1 MAVTQGTMVKSF
13 VSAIDFLDQRDIDP
27 NIYDQSR
34 DRAFTDIMKMV
45 NRTKPAKMFFYNNFV
60 NNDVYETA
68 LVGTGST
75 SAAAG
80 GTGSLV
86 ILAASNYQFPR
97 VGDLIKTSNA
107 ANVGK
112 QALITAV
119 TVVSG
124 TSATC
129 VIKPVDNGA
138 FTLTVADQVQF
149 GSNAFP
155 EQSGAPKNRRY
166 GLTKYY
172 NNIQIFREVDEI
184 SDVQK
189 VAKIE
194 VNVGGDYHILPYQ
207 TVQKVIKLNGD
218 ISVQMLAGTA
228 SASSLVGTPFTN
240 NTLFTNSAP
249 GAATPTLT
257 ATDGAG
263 NTGIPVQTTGGLD
276 WYCINYGINDS
287 AATLGTFTFVEL
299 DEIIDNF
306 IANKAPTDMMVF
318 MGSRA
323 YRLISKFLKQLGSS
337 SVDSR
342 RLNVDGKDFDF
353 NVEHL
358 SYGGYEFDFV
368 HVPIFDHPQ
377 LFSATL
383 VADVNGSMYF
393 VPKDQ
398 VDTVDNGRQPRMQIR
413 YTPTPFM
420 GSAANKSSNGMITE
434 WRTGALAEIPTSSTM
449 QLHTDWETAQGL
461 ECLAVKHFQKYR
473 VI

>member
-1 MAVTQGTMVKSF
+1 MPVSQGTMVKSF

-34 DRAFTDIMKMV
+34 DRAFTDIMKIV

-60 NNDVYETA
+60 NNDVYEVATVA
-68 LVGTGST
+68 SASGSGTPTVTITLNAT
-75 SAAAG
+75 S
-80 GTGSLV
+80 
-86 ILAASNYQFPR
+86 FPR
-97 VGDLIKTSNA
+97 VGDLIKTSNTS
-107 ANVGK
+107 NIGK
-112 QALITAV
+112 QALV
-119 TVVSG
+119 QSVSG
-124 TSATC
+124 N
-129 VIKPVDNGA
+129 VIVVQSVDNSNFFAVG
-138 FTLTVADQVQF
+138 TDKVQF

-155 EQSGAPKNRRY
+155 EQSSAPTNRRY

-172 NNIQIFREVDEI
+172 NTIQIFREVDEI

-218 ISVQMLAGTA
+218 ISVQMLAGTPSAA
-228 SASSLVGTPFTN
+228 SLTVANNTMFTN
-240 NTLFTNSAP
+240 AAPANSTA
-249 GAATPTLT
+249 TLT
-257 ATDGAG
+257 ALPSGAG
-263 NTGIPVQTTGGLD
+263 LPVQTTGGLD
-276 WYCINYGINDS
+276 WYTTTYGISDS
-287 AATLGTFTFVEL
+287 ASVLGTFGFVEL

-342 RLNVDGKDFDF
+342 RLNVDGKSFDF

-383 VADVNGSMYF
+383 VADINGSMYF

>member
-1 MAVTQGTMVKSF
+1 MSVTQGSVIKSF

-34 DRAFTDIMKMV
+34 DRAFTDIMKIV

-60 NNDVYETA
+60 NNDVYEVAT
-68 LVGTGST
+68 VSDVVSGSGTPT
-75 SAAAG
+75 VVFEITG
-80 GTGSLV
+80 GAYL
-86 ILAASNYQFPR
+86 FPR
-97 VGDLIKTSNA
+97 VGDLIKTSNS
-107 ANVGK
+107 ANIGK
-112 QALITAV
+112 QARVQAVSVASSTATV
-119 TVVSG
+119 TVLS
-124 TSATC
+124 
-129 VIKPVDNGA
+129 VDNTN
-138 FTLTVADQVQF
+138 FTVAIGDQLQF
-149 GSNAFP
+149 GSNAFA
-155 EQSGAPKNRRY
+155 EQSTAPSNRRY

-228 SASSLVGTPFTN
+228 SSSSLVSG
-240 NTLFTNSAP
+240 TLFNNASPLLADP
-249 GAATPTLT
+249 V
-257 ATDGAG
+257 
-263 NTGIPVQTTGGLD
+263 TGLPIQTTGGLD
-276 WYCINYGINDS
+276 WYVTNYGISDS
-287 AATLGTFTFVEL
+287 ATTLGVFGFVEL
-299 DEIIDNF
+299 DEIIDNL

-323 YRLISKFLKQLGSS
+323 YRVMSKFLKQLGSS

-398 VDTVDNGRQPRMQIR
+398 VDTVDNGRQPRIQIR

>member
-1 MAVTQGTMVKSF
+1 MAVSQGNMVKSF

-34 DRAFTDIMKMV
+34 DRAFTDIMKIV

-60 NNDVYETA
+60 NNDVYEVATVA
-68 LVGTGST
+68 SGGITTGAPT
-75 SAAAG
+75 VIFNITG
-80 GTGSLV
+80 G
-86 ILAASNYQFPR
+86 AYQFPR
-97 VGDLIKTSNA
+97 VGDLIKTSNS
-107 ANVGK
+107 ANIGK
-112 QALITAV
+112 QALV
-119 TVVSG
+119 
-124 TSATC
+124 
-129 VIKPVDNGA
+129 
-138 FTLTVADQVQF
+138 TVADTTTTPGTCIITAKSVDGTNFTIVAGDKIQF

-155 EQSGAPKNRRY
+155 EQSSAPKNRRY

-172 NNIQIFREVDEI
+172 NNIQVFREVDEI
-184 SDVQK
+184 SDIQK

-218 ISVQMLAGTA
+218 ISVQMLAGTQ
-228 SASSLVGTPFTN
+228 STTGFTN
-240 NTLFTNSAP
+240 ASPFATTPVLTGTNGLP
-249 GAATPTLT
+249 
-257 ATDGAG
+257 
-263 NTGIPVQTTGGLD
+263 IQTTGGLD
-276 WYCINYGINDS
+276 WYVTNYGISDS
-287 AATLGTFTFVEL
+287 ATTLGTFGFVEL

-358 SYGGYEFDFV
+358 SYGGYEFDFC

-383 VADVNGSMYF
+383 VADVNGSLYF

-473 VI
+473 VV

>member
-1 MAVTQGTMVKSF
+1 MPVSQGLMVKSF

-34 DRAFTDIMKMV
+34 DRAFTDIMKIV

-60 NNDVYETA
+60 NQDVYEVAT
-68 LVGTGST
+68 VSGVTTTGAST
-75 SAAAG
+75 IVFDITG
-80 GTGSLV
+80 G
-86 ILAASNYQFPR
+86 AYQFPR
-97 VGDLIKTSNA
+97 VGDLIKTSHA
-107 ANVGK
+107 QNVGK
-112 QALITAV
+112 QALVQTV
-119 TVVSG
+119 TVVSSTATITATSVDG
-124 TSATC
+124 TSMAV
-129 VIKPVDNGA
+129 VIGDKI
-138 FTLTVADQVQF
+138 QF

-155 EQSGAPKNRRY
+155 EKSTAPENRRY

-172 NNIQIFREVDEI
+172 NNIQVFREVDEI
-184 SDVQK
+184 SDIQK

-218 ISVQMLAGTA
+218 ISVQMLAGTK
-228 SASSLVGTPFTN
+228 SG
-240 NTLFTNSAP
+240 TLFNDASPA
-249 GAATPTLT
+249 L
-257 ATDGAG
+257 AG
-263 NTGIPVQTTGGLD
+263 SNNLPVQTTGGLD
-276 WYCINYGINDS
+276 WYVTTYGISDS
-287 AATLGTFTFVEL
+287 ASVLGTFGFVEL

-306 IANKAPTDMMVF
+306 IAYKAPTDMMVF

-323 YRLISKFLKQLGSS
+323 YRVISKFLKQLGSS

-342 RLNVDGKDFDF
+342 RLNVDGKNFDF

-473 VI
+473 VV

>member
-1 MAVTQGTMVKSF
+1 MAVSQGLMVKSF

-34 DRAFTDIMKMV
+34 DRAFTDIMKIV

-60 NNDVYETA
+60 NNDVYEVAT
-68 LVGTGST
+68 VSSVTTTG
-75 SAAAG
+75 AATIVFTITG
-80 GTGSLV
+80 GAYL
-86 ILAASNYQFPR
+86 FPR
-97 VGDLIKTSNA
+97 VGDLIKTSNSS
-107 ANVGK
+107 NVGK
-112 QALITAV
+112 QALVTIVDTTTTPGSAIITAKSV
-119 TVVSG
+119 DG
-124 TSATC
+124 TNMA
-129 VIKPVDNGA
+129 VANG
-138 FTLTVADQVQF
+138 DKVQF

-155 EQSGAPKNRRY
+155 EQSSAPSNRRY

-172 NNIQIFREVDEI
+172 NNIQVFREVDEI
-184 SDVQK
+184 SDIQK

-218 ISVQMLAGTA
+218 ISVQMLAGTQ
-228 SASSLVGTPFTN
+228 STTGFTN
-240 NTLFTNSAP
+240 ASPF
-249 GAATPTLT
+249 LT
-257 ATDGAG
+257 SPAL
-263 NTGIPVQTTGGLD
+263 TGSNGLPVQTTGGLD
-276 WYCINYGINDS
+276 WYVTTYGISDQAS
-287 AATLGTFTFVEL
+287 VLGTFGFVEL

-342 RLNVDGKDFDF
+342 RLSVDGKSFDF

>member
-1 MAVTQGTMVKSF
+1 MVKSF

-34 DRAFTDIMKMV
+34 DRAFTDIMKIV

-60 NNDVYETA
+60 NQDVYEVATVA
-68 LVGTGST
+68 SVTSGSGTPT
-75 SAAAG
+75 VVFVINSA
-80 GTGSLV
+80 TT
-86 ILAASNYQFPR
+86 FPR

-107 ANVGK
+107 ANIGK
-112 QALITAV
+112 QARIQI
-119 TVVSG
+119 VSG
-124 TSATC
+124 TSLT
-129 VIKPVDNGA
+129 VQSVDNSN
-138 FTLTVADQVQF
+138 FTVTAGDKIQF
-149 GSNAFP
+149 GSNAFA
-155 EQSGAPKNRRY
+155 EQSTAPTNRRY

-172 NNIQIFREVDEI
+172 NTIQIFREVDEI

-218 ISVQMLAGTA
+218 ISVQMLAGTPSAA
-228 SASSLVGTPFTN
+228 SLTTSNNTMFTN
-240 NTLFTNSAP
+240 AAPANSSPLLADP
-249 GAATPTLT
+249 V
-257 ATDGAG
+257 
-263 NTGIPVQTTGGLD
+263 TGLPIQTTGGLD
-276 WYCINYGINDS
+276 WYVTTYGISDQAS
-287 AATLGTFTFVEL
+287 VLGTFGFVEL

-323 YRLISKFLKQLGSS
+323 YRVMSKFLKQLGSS

-342 RLNVDGKDFDF
+342 RLSVDGKSFDFD
-353 NVEHL
+353 VEHL